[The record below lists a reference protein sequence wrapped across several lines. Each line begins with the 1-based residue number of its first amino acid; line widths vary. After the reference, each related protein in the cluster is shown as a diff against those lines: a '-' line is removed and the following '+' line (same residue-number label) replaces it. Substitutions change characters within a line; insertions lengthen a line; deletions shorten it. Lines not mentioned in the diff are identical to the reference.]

1 MWGYLGYDIVFIIPI
16 IGWILIFM
24 FAFSKGE
31 NVNVRNLARS
41 RICTLVIAMILY
53 LVIVVL

>member
-1 MWGYLGYDIVFIIPI
+1 
-16 IGWILIFM
+16 M
-24 FAFSKGE
+24 FAFSKEE